1 MPIQRYRTDFS
12 VLDQAALAKWRN
24 LPPAVVSDC
33 MNRTQVMAG
42 AIKPVAQGMKLLGQA
57 RTVTCM
63 VGDNSALHVALGMV
77 EPGQILVADAGGYED
92 TAVWGGIMTRVAILR
107 ELGGLVVDGAV
118 RDVAEIREFGFSTF
132 ARAIVPAGPHKGF
145 GGIIDGPI
153 ACAGCPVSPGDI
165 IIGDDDGVCVVPL
178 ARADEILK
186 ASLEK
191 IAAEEA
197 TNAETEAGTLPG
209 TRMGLAEPEMIGGK
223 E

>member
-1 MPIQRYRTDFS
+1 MPIQRYKTDFKTLTHS
-12 VLDQAALAKWRN
+12 DLEQWKG

-42 AIKPVAQGMKLLGQA
+42 AIKPVQEGMKVLGQA

-63 VGDNSALHVALGMV
+63 VGDNSAVHMAIGML
-77 EPGQILVADAGGYED
+77 EPGQILVVDAGGFED
-92 TAVWGGIMTRVAILR
+92 TAIWGGIMTRAAIR
-107 ELGGLVVDGAV
+107 QKIGGLVVDGAV

-153 ACAGCPVSPGDI
+153 ACAGCPVKSGDLV
-165 IIGDDDGVCVVPL
+165 IGDDDGVCVVPL
-178 ARADEILK
+178 ERTDEILK
-186 ASLEK
+186 ASLDK

-197 TNAETEAGTLPG
+197 TNAGTADGKLPG
-209 TRMGLAEPEMIGGK
+209 AQMGLDEPEIIG
-223 E
+223 

>member
-1 MPIQRYRTDFS
+1 MPIQRHEIDFIS
-12 VLDQAALAKWRN
+12 LSKTELEKWRG

-42 AIKPVAQGMKLLGQA
+42 AIKPVAQGMTLLGQA
-57 RTVTCM
+57 RTVSCM

-77 EPGQILVADAGGYED
+77 EPGQILVADAGGFED
-92 TAVWGGIMTRVAILR
+92 TAVWGGIMTRVALKQGI
-107 ELGGLVVDGAV
+107 GGLVVDGAV
-118 RDVAEIREFGFSTF
+118 RDVAEIREFNFATF

-153 ACAGCPVSPGDI
+153 SCAGCPVSPGDI
-165 IIGDDDGVCVVPL
+165 VIGDDDGVCVVPL

-197 TNAETEAGTLPG
+197 TNAETEAGALPG
-209 TRMGLAEPEMIGGK
+209 DRMGLGEAEVISG
-223 E
+223 

>member
-1 MPIQRYRTDFS
+1 MPIQRHEIDFTRLS
-12 VLDQAALAKWRN
+12 QTELDQWRT
-24 LPPAVVSDC
+24 LPPAIVSDC

-42 AIKPVAQGMKLLGQA
+42 AIKPVAQGMTLLGQA
-57 RTVTCM
+57 RTVSCM

-77 EPGQILVADAGGYED
+77 EPGQILVADAGGFED
-92 TAVWGGIMTRVAILR
+92 TAVWGGIMPRVAVKRQIA
-107 ELGGLVVDGAV
+107 GLVIDGAV

-145 GGIIDGPI
+145 GGIIDGVI

-165 IIGDDDGVCVVPL
+165 VIGDDDGVCVVPL

-191 IAAEEA
+191 LKAEEA
-197 TNAETEAGTLPG
+197 INAQTDAGELPG
-209 TRMGLAEPEMIGGK
+209 ERMGLGEAEVIG
-223 E
+223 